1 MSGKASATRESCARA
16 RGRHSSAAA
25 SGGPCSRLLYG
36 GASRFHDMSR
46 SVPTLPGDDRLPLL
60 GVNGAATAM
69 GLIGPPKRAKCAIV
83 QKSITPATR
92 GNARER
98 LVFQHNGVRPRFCDK
113 WGTLTTGPQYSRCRP
128 GAVGHSGPGRG
139 VCAALQAG
147 QLARLAASGA
157 HGATPPGP
165 APRF

>member
-98 LVFQHNGVRPRFCDK
+98 LVFQHNGVRPRFCVVPVSPKCLRSMKSFKHPCSVPLVGGSDGLVFGKCWLDK
-113 WGTLTTGPQYSRCRP
+113 C
-128 GAVGHSGPGRG
+128 
-139 VCAALQAG
+139 
-147 QLARLAASGA
+147 
-157 HGATPPGP
+157 
-165 APRF
+165 

>member
-113 WGTLTTGPQYSRCRP
+113 WGTLMTGPQYSRCRP